1 MNIREFTRPA
11 TSVKLNESLAKKF
24 GAKIDVDQFTTE
36 QLQDVRNKIRT
47 ALSQTETNEAFDAV
61 QDKGYQKNKLF
72 LDVLNTAIAERND
85 NIVDAIDEAIQ
96 VNEGEED
103 KAELVMASKD
113 MVDRLTGWMEDT
125 AEMQTES
132 MLELADAIRDEMG
145 SEASE
150 AFTATVKPALEAM
163 YGVMETTRVAL
174 TSGVGQLTGE
184 AEPMDAM
191 GAEDPAMDPDADP
204 AMEPTVDGEA
214 DPELAPGEV
223 GMPDDGMGAADAAA
237 GGEDLGGREKRESI
251 QRSKK
256 KLK

>member
-1 MNIREFTRPA
+1 MNIREFTKPLTA
-11 TSVKLNESLAKKF
+11 KKLNESLASRF
-24 GAKIDVDQFTTE
+24 GAKIDLEQFTTE

-47 ALSQTETNEAFDAV
+47 SLSQTETNEAFDAV

-72 LDVLNTAIAERND
+72 LDVLNTAIAERGD

-103 KAELVMASKD
+103 KAELVMAAKD

-125 AEMQTES
+125 AEMQSES

-163 YGVMETTRVAL
+163 YGVMETTRVTL
-174 TSGVGQLTGE
+174 TQGVGQITGE
-184 AEPMDAM
+184 AEPMDTM
-191 GAEDPAMDPDADP
+191 GAEDPAADP
-204 AMEPTVDGEA
+204 AMEPTVDADDEGMPVDSIE
-214 DPELAPGEV
+214 DPE
-223 GMPDDGMGAADAAA
+223 DDGMGAADAAA
-237 GGEDLGGREKRESI
+237 GGEDLGGREKRESVE
-251 QRSKK
+251 RSKK